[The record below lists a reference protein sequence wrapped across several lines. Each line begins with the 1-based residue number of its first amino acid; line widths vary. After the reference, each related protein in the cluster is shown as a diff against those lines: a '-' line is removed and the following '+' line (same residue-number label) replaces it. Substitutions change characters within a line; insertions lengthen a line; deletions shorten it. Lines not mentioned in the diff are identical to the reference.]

1 MTNEMII
8 FNEGQRLAAEGKIS
22 YTGREF
28 QVKADDGTVQIIKET
43 EPIHTF
49 ATWKTMG
56 MKVKKGEHAVTKLVI
71 WKHTEKE
78 NEDGEK
84 DTKMFMKT
92 AHFFSA
98 SQVEVIA

>member
-1 MTNEMII
+1 MTNETII
-8 FNEGQRLAAEGKIS
+8 FNEAQRLAEEGKIS
-22 YTGREF
+22 YTGRELK
-28 QVKADDGTVQIIKET
+28 VLCDDGTVTVYKET
-43 EPIHTF
+43 EPIHTY
-49 ATWKTMG
+49 AAWKSMG
-56 MKVKKGEHAVTKLVI
+56 MKVRKGEHAVTKLVI